1 MIRPSRFNTIQQP
14 YLRRRSGSIGYVLR
28 MGHHYRFKRRDVVTI
43 ISGRGIYVI
52 WEIPIK
58 TMGMEPGPSGW

>member
-1 MIRPSRFNTIQQP
+1 MILPSRFNTIQQP
-14 YLRRRSGSIGYVLR
+14 YLRRRSVSIGYVVR
-28 MGHHYRFKRRDVVTI
+28 MGHHYRFKRGDVVTI

-58 TMGMEPGPSGW
+58 AVDLFN